1 MGEEALDRTQWR
13 TRLGRSCG
21 LVLRKTSQLMQE
33 IVSRNV
39 AKKPL
44 FIFGMLRFNF
54 VVRHCYLGLRYRSCI
69 AAG

>member
-21 LVLRKTSQLMQE
+21 LVLRKASQLMQE

-44 FIFGMLRFNF
+44 FIFGI
-54 VVRHCYLGLRYRSCI
+54 VTI
-69 AAG
+69 